1 MLFID
6 RTLTTKDFIIKPVN
20 YMSGFT
26 YCKYNPDTQ
35 SCQTRSRPDSTCPV
49 GMHMLM
55 DSFSDL

>member
-20 YMSGFT
+20 YMSEFT
-26 YCKYNPDTQ
+26 YCKYNPATQ
-35 SCQTRSRPDSTCPV
+35 SCQTRSRPDSTCPHRGAYV
-49 GMHMLM
+49 M